1 MQKVSALFNQQFLT
15 ALSVMVWVVFLYF
28 LLTRAASWAKLFV
41 GNPQKQVDPPGNH
54 LNNIPPVTR
63 NNHFHKAS

>member
-1 MQKVSALFNQQFLT
+1 MQKVSAFFNQQFFT

-41 GNPQKQVDPPGNH
+41 GNPHKQVEPPGNH
-54 LNNIPPVTR
+54 SNNIPPVTR
-63 NNHFHKAS
+63 NNPLNKAS

>member
-28 LLTRAASWAKLFV
+28 LLTRASSWAKLFV
-41 GNPQKQVDPPGNH
+41 GNTRKQVDPPGN
-54 LNNIPPVTR
+54 NATNIPPVTR
-63 NNHFHKAS
+63 NNQLDKAS